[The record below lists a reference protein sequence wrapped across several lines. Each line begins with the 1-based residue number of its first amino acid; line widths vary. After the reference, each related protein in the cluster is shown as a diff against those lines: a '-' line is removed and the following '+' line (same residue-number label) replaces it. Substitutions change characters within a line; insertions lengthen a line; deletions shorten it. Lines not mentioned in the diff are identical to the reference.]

1 MEEQKH
7 DLMKQLNDFG
17 YKFRTTQ
24 ALKSPVESQEGGVT
38 PRHHN
43 RGNSSVKRSNGGGG
57 GVTKHTSNILASHI
71 PLVDPN
77 KAQDLA

>member
-1 MEEQKH
+1 M
-7 DLMKQLNDFG
+7 MQLNDFG

-24 ALKSPVESQEGGVT
+24 ALKGETQQDSAGAGVT
-38 PRHHN
+38 PRNSRHN

-57 GVTKHTSNILASHI
+57 GVTKIASNILASHI